1 MEDKKIPKSIDEYIA
16 NYSPELQKVLQD
28 LRQFIKNQ
36 APEATER
43 ISWGMPT
50 FYLQGNLVH
59 FAVNKGYIGLYPGES
74 PGVVFKDELKDYK
87 TTKGSIHLPLNKPM
101 PYDLIKKIVEYRIIE
116 NKQIA
121 EERIKKINKNN
132 TMEEK

>member
-1 MEDKKIPKSIDEYIA
+1 MEEKKKIETIDEYIGE
-16 NYSPELQKVLQD
+16 YSVELQKVLQD
-28 LRQFIKNQ
+28 LREFIRKC

-74 PGVVFKDELKDYK
+74 GVSVFKDELTEYK
-87 TTKGSIHLPLNKPM
+87 TTKGSIHLPLNKTM
-101 PYDLIKKIVEYRIIE
+101 PYELIKKIVEYRVIE
-116 NKQIA
+116 NKKIA
-121 EERIKKINKNN
+121 EERLNMKKNK
-132 TMEEK
+132 KV

>member
-1 MEDKKIPKSIDEYIA
+1 MEEKKKIETIDEYIA
-16 NYSPELQKVLQD
+16 EYPDELQKVQQD
-28 LRQFIKNQ
+28 LRKFIKEC

-74 PGVVFKDELKDYK
+74 GVSVFKDDLAGYT

-101 PYDLIKKIVEYRIIE
+101 PYELIKKIVEYRVIE
-116 NKQIA
+116 NKKIA
-121 EERIKKINKNN
+121 EERLNKRKK
-132 TMEEK
+132 

>member
-1 MEDKKIPKSIDEYIA
+1 MEEKKTETIDEYIA
-16 NYSPELQKVLQD
+16 GYPTEIQNVLKD
-28 LRQFIKNQ
+28 LRSFIKEC

-59 FAVNKGYIGLYPGES
+59 FAVNKGYIGLYPGET
-74 PGVVFKDELKDYK
+74 GVSVFKDELTEYE

-101 PYDLIKKIVEYRIIE
+101 PYDLIGKIVVYRAAENKKIAAERLLKK
-116 NKQIA
+116 KQ
-121 EERIKKINKNN
+121 KKK
-132 TMEEK
+132 

>member
-1 MEDKKIPKSIDEYIA
+1 MEEKKIPKTIDEYIKD
-16 NYSPELQKVLQD
+16 YSPELQKVLQD
-28 LRQFIKNQ
+28 LREFIKNQ

-50 FYLQGNLVH
+50 FFFKGNLVH
-59 FAVNKGYIGLYPGES
+59 FAANKGYIGLYPGES

-87 TTKGSIHLPLNKPM
+87 TTKGSIHLPLNEPM

-116 NKQIA
+116 NKQIE
-121 EERIKKINKNN
+121 EERKNKNKKKN
-132 TMEEK
+132 K